1 MFNKSE
7 IMKRAWVWAKQDLWR
22 DRAKQ
27 SELRRYFAAAL
38 KRAWAE
44 AKADAARKASAP
56 VFVSRPIAEIEAELF
71 IFECKDTIRG
81 SDWPRFDA
89 LRAELARTV
98 AA

>member
-27 SELRRYFAAAL
+27 SELRCYFAAAL

-56 VFVSRPIAEIEAELF
+56 VFVSRPVAEIKAQLF
-71 IFECKDTIRG
+71 AFECKDSIRG
-81 SDWPRFDA
+81 SEWTTYDA
-89 LRAELARTV
+89 LRAELAQAT